1 MEIEGYE
8 NYLIYPDGRVINK
21 NTGHQKSMR
30 DNGKNGGLQFTLYKN
45 SKENSF
51 SLRQQLNKYYP
62 PPPGIPINGFPDYDL
77 YEDGRVYSKHYHK
90 FLKPSL
96 GKDPKNQYLYYN
108 IGSKPNR
115 KIKKIHRLLA
125 EHFIPNPDNK
135 PCVDHKNVDTLDNR
149 IDNLRWVTHQENCMN
164 RKLGRHNTSGYQGII
179 LQYKKFVAYY
189 NLDKKQI
196 QQSFDTLEEAIEW
209 RKNMVELHYNRPEI
223 IST

>member
-8 NYLIYPDGRVINK
+8 NYLIYSDGRVINK

-45 SKENSF
+45 SKENTF
-51 SLRQQLNKYYP
+51 SLRQTVNKYYP
-62 PPPGIPINGFPDYDL
+62 PPPGIPIKGFPDYDL
-77 YEDGRVYSKHYHK
+77 YEDGRVYSKHYYK

-96 GKDPKNQYLYYN
+96 RDSYLFYT
-108 IGSKPNR
+108 IGSRPNR

-135 PCVDHKNVDTLDNR
+135 PCVDHKNVDPLDNR
-149 IDNLRWVTHQENCMN
+149 ICNLRWVTHQENCMN
-164 RKLGRHNTSGYQGII
+164 RKLGRHNTTGYQGIS
-179 LQYKKFVAYY
+179 LNKKRWDAYY
-189 NLDKKQI
+189 NLNKKQI
-196 QQSFDTLEEAIEW
+196 KRSFDTLEEAIEW

-223 IST
+223 KSA